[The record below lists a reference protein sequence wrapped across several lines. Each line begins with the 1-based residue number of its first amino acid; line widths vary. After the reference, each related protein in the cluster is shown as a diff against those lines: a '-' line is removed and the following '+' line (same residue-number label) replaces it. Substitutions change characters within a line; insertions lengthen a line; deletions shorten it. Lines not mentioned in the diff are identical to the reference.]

1 MAKKF
6 PLHPKHPERVCW
18 GCDRYCPAGDM
29 ACGNGS
35 DRTQHPVELLG
46 DDWAEWAPLDDKPS
60 APEPAE
66 APGATGPMRSIANRY
81 QA

>member
-6 PLHPKHPERVCW
+6 PIHPPHPERVCW
-18 GCDRYCPAGDM
+18 GCDKYCPADDM

-46 DDWAEWAPLDDKPS
+46 DDWMAWSPLDDKP
-60 APEPAE
+60 AAAKTAEEAETGRDGQPEPA
-66 APGATGPMRSIANRY
+66 
-81 QA
+81 